1 MSDKYEL
8 IPSRIEIRCTYSSD
22 LVAVVDDSDLES
34 SSVEICT
41 EVSAEDWTDL
51 SAAILAAL
59 QLLQNK

>member
-8 IPSRIEIRCTYSSD
+8 IPSRIEIRCTSSSD

-34 SSVEICT
+34 SSVAICT

-59 QLLQNK
+59 QLIQNK